1 MIAEESHDFSRG
13 SMSIKRFRRNPIKVQ
28 EFVFPIHGNG
38 QYISSEDIK
47 YIIERLFVVQQGGIY
62 KDRTGKCEFFQRI
75 SKSPEDSGSTTQQH
89 QTNENKQT
97 TKINKIMKKNTIK
110 LNESQLRDII
120 KESINE
126 ALINEYNGYGEQQNA
141 TNVPN
146 NQLLA
151 MFVQESEQL
160 RRSLG
165 QFQDTA
171 RQISQESMRLENTVG
186 FIRKFGQ
193 QFMNYCGNF
202 LSKLQPQQQR

>member
-1 MIAEESHDFSRG
+1 M
-13 SMSIKRFRRNPIKVQ
+13 
-28 EFVFPIHGNG
+28 
-38 QYISSEDIK
+38 
-47 YIIERLFVVQQGGIY
+47 
-62 KDRTGKCEFFQRI
+62 
-75 SKSPEDSGSTTQQH
+75 
-89 QTNENKQT
+89 KQ
-97 TKINKIMKKNTIK
+97 TIK
-110 LNESQLRDII
+110 LNESQLRNMI